1 MNMSVRQRT
10 AIRRSTSHLAE
21 GRRMRLVR
29 HLVPALVAGLFWAV
43 PLSAQQT
50 TGSVTGKVVDA
61 STQQPLANVEVA
73 IAGTPYR
80 ELTRA
85 DGNFTL
91 NGVPAGAQRL
101 RATRI
106 GYGSQI
112 QEIAVTPGGTT
123 TAQISLAPAAA
134 ILEPVVVTGYGTQRR
149 EAITGSVSTVSAAA
163 ANVGVITNVDQMIQA
178 RAAGVEVTRNNGEPG
193 AGVQLLIRGGSS
205 IGVGGATNEP
215 LYVIDGVPINNVP
228 TEPQ

>member
-10 AIRRSTSHLAE
+10 AIRRSTSHPAE

-50 TGSVTGKVVDA
+50 TGGVTGKVVDA

-85 DGNFTL
+85 DGSFTL
-91 NGVPAGAQRL
+91 NGVPAGR
-101 RATRI
+101 
-106 GYGSQI
+106 S
-112 QEIAVTPGGTT
+112 E
-123 TAQISLAPAAA
+123 
-134 ILEPVVVTGYGTQRR
+134 ERR
-149 EAITGSVSTVSAAA
+149 
-163 ANVGVITNVDQMIQA
+163 VGKEC
-178 RAAGVEVTRNNGEPG
+178 RSRWSP
-193 AGVQLLIRGGSS
+193 
-205 IGVGGATNEP
+205 
-215 LYVIDGVPINNVP
+215 YH
-228 TEPQ
+228 

>member
-10 AIRRSTSHLAE
+10 AIRRSTSHPAE

-43 PLSAQQT
+43 PLNAQQT
-50 TGSVTGKVVDA
+50 TGGVTGKVVDA

-112 QEIAVTPGGTT
+112 QEIAVTPGGDRKSTRLNSSHGYISYAVFCLKKKKT
-123 TAQISLAPAAA
+123 RHSMLQDAQA
-134 ILEPVVVTGYGTQRR
+134 
-149 EAITGSVSTVSAAA
+149 
-163 ANVGVITNVDQMIQA
+163 
-178 RAAGVEVTRNNGEPG
+178 
-193 AGVQLLIRGGSS
+193 
-205 IGVGGATNEP
+205 
-215 LYVIDGVPINNVP
+215 
-228 TEPQ
+228 